1 MHQRTGIRQRVVT
14 VLQAHPDLAN
24 LFVSRGRPAH
34 ESQAPFGKVVIGS
47 ETSGRAMDYHSEKR
61 TLDLRIQLVV
71 QSATG
76 ADDDLDALAETV
88 ENLMAA
94 DPTLN
99 SLAERHD
106 YQGTTF
112 DFEGG
117 AQADLAAAELRYSIE
132 YIYEPVAELDD
143 LIQVATGIDMAS
155 PRNDPQTPTGPDGQI
170 DARATVDDL
179 NL

>member
-1 MHQRTGIRQRVVT
+1 MHPRASIRSQVVT
-14 VLQAHPDLAN
+14 ILQAHPDLAN

-34 ESQAPFGKVVIGS
+34 ESQAPFGKVLIGS
-47 ETSGRAMDYHSEKR
+47 ETSVRAMDYHSEKR

-71 QSATG
+71 QASAGT
-76 ADDDLDALAETV
+76 DDALDDLAETV

-117 AQADLAAAELRYSIE
+117 ANADLAAAELRYSVE
-132 YIYEPVAELDD
+132 YIYEPAQDLDD
-143 LIQVATGIDMAS
+143 LIMVATGIDMAS
-155 PRNDPQTPTGPDGQI
+155 PRNDPQLPVGADGQI
-170 DARATVDDL
+170 DASATVDDL
-179 NL
+179 NI